1 MNDLNHLTICGTLI
15 NDSVFNIS
23 EKNIKYT
30 SFTIVTNRARKIVNS
45 DGTVEW
51 QSEGSFINLSV
62 FGDYAEKIAK
72 QLIKGRKIIV
82 EGYLRQ
88 DRWEKDGKKHSKL
101 GITVEKIHILYDK
114 KSKDEIPEINEE
126 IIEENEADEVY
137 NNSYQSEIFSNE
149 NIEGLF

>member
-101 GITVEKIHILYDK
+101 GITVEKIQ
-114 KSKDEIPEINEE
+114 KD
-126 IIEENEADEVY
+126 Y
-137 NNSYQSEIFSNE
+137 
-149 NIEGLF
+149 

>member
-88 DRWEKDGKKHSKL
+88 DRWEKDGKKGSKVYITADSIKLL
-101 GITVEKIHILYDK
+101 GGR
-114 KSKDEIPEINEE
+114 
-126 IIEENEADEVY
+126 EENVDKPAMP
-137 NNSYQSEIFSNE
+137 NNDLGFPEDIPYEQKEEPTF
-149 NIEGLF
+149 